1 MVFTLYLVL
10 LQQIDTCDVVVGCH
24 PLFCSLC
31 PMAVGLCL
39 IGLYCIL
46 CEEKTERNLEKIR
59 KLKSA
64 KAEAP
69 EGQTVLKRRT
79 WHADKLRME
88 NKLEV
93 ERVGPSGGKE
103 GAFKKT

>member
-1 MVFTLYLVL
+1 
-10 LQQIDTCDVVVGCH
+10 
-24 PLFCSLC
+24 
-31 PMAVGLCL
+31 MAVGLC
-39 IGLYCIL
+39 IIMLYFIL
-46 CEEKTERNLEKIR
+46 HEEKNREKFIKIR